1 MAFWRSYAHLVWA
14 TKERKP
20 FITATIEKQL
30 FAQIVKKAAELGCYI
45 YAINGIVDHV
55 HLVVTIPPK
64 HSVSFVVKELKGAS
78 SHFVNHLLRPAEFH
92 FEWQRGYGYL
102 TLGQTQLDRAV
113 AYVEGQKAHHANNT
127 TNGWLERYSDEVDE
141 GPDDDGRVAE
151 QGGIVR
157 EERVVYDALGELP
170 F

>member
-30 FAQIVKKAAELGCYI
+30 FAQIVKKAAELGCYV
-45 YAINGIVDHV
+45 YAINGIFDHV
-55 HLVVTIPPK
+55 HLVLTIPPK
-64 HSVSFVVKELKGAS
+64 QSVADVVKELKGAS
-78 SHFVNHLLRPAEFH
+78 SHFVNHILRPAEFH

-102 TLGQTQLDRAV
+102 TLGQTQLERAIT
-113 AYVEGQKAHHANNT
+113 YVEEQKAHHTNYT
-127 TNGWLERYSDEVDE
+127 TNGWLERISEQED
-141 GPDDDGRVAE
+141 GPDEAHPVE
-151 QGGIVR
+151 QKGILR
-157 EERVVYDALGELP
+157 EEQAVYNPYGDPL